1 MPTSPSPGGLRA
13 FLQPQ
18 LTRIR
23 EALRSYA
30 QHNRARL
37 WPLIPLL
44 LLCILSTPLLGAW
57 MRWVEL
63 PRIQREQALQ
73 PCTPT
78 AAGAGQATATSA
90 QGEKDEN
97 ASPNAASVGSTAT
110 LDARQAALAPSR
122 CLGMRRIDN
131 PTGLRVAAYRF
142 EDGSLF
148 TLHLRAPP
156 TPAASDDAAVDA
168 VAQTTADASPQLAI
182 DAGAE
187 PSNARTNDPDIGTH
201 TAASAKSD
209 PAPDV
214 GADIHLDPA
223 ARPDT
228 GNNTDTAI
236 APATAADTDATGTRP
251 APAPILTAS
260 CPVQSRQ
267 SLLVLTGLLLVGV
280 VVILHRLRAGGKF
293 LDFRNIVREPLLPG
307 EVLLLIYAFALIL
320 GTGIGLQ
327 FGQCEAAAHR
337 DAVQTELVPT
347 SLKDLAAP
355 MRR

>member
-1 MPTSPSPGGLRA
+1 MPTSPSPAGLRA

-30 QHNRARL
+30 RHNRARL

-44 LLCILSTPLLGAW
+44 VLCILSTPLLGAW

-73 PCTPT
+73 PCTPP

-97 ASPNAASVGSTAT
+97 ASPNAASVSSTAT

-122 CLGMRRIDN
+122 CFGMRRIDN

-156 TPAASDDAAVDA
+156 TPATSDVAAVDA
-168 VAQTTADASPQLAI
+168 AAQTTADASPQLAI
-182 DAGAE
+182 DAGTE
-187 PSNARTNDPDIGTH
+187 PSNARTNDPDIATD
-201 TAASAKSD
+201 TASSDKSD
-209 PAPDV
+209 TAPDV
-214 GADIHLDPA
+214 GANIHLDPA
-223 ARPDT
+223 ARPDI
-228 GNNTDTAI
+228 GNNAVADADTA
-236 APATAADTDATGTRP
+236 AGTDATGTRP

-307 EVLLLIYAFALIL
+307 EVLLLIYAFTLIL

-337 DAVQTELVPT
+337 DAVQTELQPT